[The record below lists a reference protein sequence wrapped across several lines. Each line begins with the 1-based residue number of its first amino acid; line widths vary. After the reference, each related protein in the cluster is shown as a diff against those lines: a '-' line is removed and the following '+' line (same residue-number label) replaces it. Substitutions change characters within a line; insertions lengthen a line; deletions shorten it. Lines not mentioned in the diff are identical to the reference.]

1 MLRNEGTVRVWV
13 EGARATV
20 EVHRPEALN
29 ALNRDVLESLESVA
43 KELALRND
51 ISVVV
56 LQGAGEKSFVAGADI
71 KEMQNFSAIEA
82 QNFSTLG
89 SRAFSAIENL
99 PQIVV
104 AKVQGFALGGGLE
117 LALAADFIFCSEKA
131 LFGFPEVS
139 LGLIPGFGGTQRF
152 SRRVGVAKAI
162 EWIVSGEKYSAE
174 AAKNAGLV
182 NVITAPHE
190 LTGRVDNIVAAIM
203 LRGPNA
209 IRAAKRVVRAG
220 AENSVAAGCQLESAE
235 FGLRF
240 SSTEAQEGMAAFIE
254 KRAPR
259 FN

>member
-1 MLRNEGTVRVWV
+1 M
-13 EGARATV
+13 
-20 EVHRPEALN
+20 
-29 ALNRDVLESLESVA
+29 
-43 KELALRND
+43 
-51 ISVVV
+51 
-56 LQGAGEKSFVAGADI
+56 
-71 KEMQNFSAIEA
+71 
-82 QNFSTLG
+82 
-89 SRAFSAIENL
+89 
-99 PQIVV
+99 
-104 AKVQGFALGGGLE
+104 
-117 LALAADFIFCSEKA
+117 
-131 LFGFPEVS
+131 
-139 LGLIPGFGGTQRF
+139 
-152 SRRVGVAKAI
+152 AKAI

-220 AENSVAAGCQLESAE
+220 AENSVAAGLQLESAE

>member
-1 MLRNEGTVRVWV
+1 MLRNDGTVRVWV

-29 ALNRDVLESLESVA
+29 ALNRDVLESLENVA
-43 KELALRND
+43 KDLALRND

-56 LQGAGEKSFVAGADI
+56 LQGAGEKSFVAGADV
-71 KEMQNFSAIEA
+71 KEMQKLSPLEA
-82 QNFSTLG
+82 QKFSELG
-89 SRAFSAIENL
+89 SRAFAAIENL

-131 LFGFPEVS
+131 FFGFPEVS
-139 LGLIPGFGGTQRF
+139 LGLIPGFGGTKRF

-162 EWIVSGEKYSAE
+162 EWIVSGEKYCAE

-182 NVITAPHE
+182 NVITTPHE
-190 LTGRVDNIVAAIM
+190 LCGRVDNIVAAIM
-203 LRGPNA
+203 LRGPDA
-209 IRAAKRVVRAG
+209 IRAAKRVVRSG
-220 AENSVAAGCQLESAE
+220 SDNSIAASYQLESAE

-240 SSTEAQEGMAAFIE
+240 STAEAQEGMAAFIE

-259 FN
+259 FS